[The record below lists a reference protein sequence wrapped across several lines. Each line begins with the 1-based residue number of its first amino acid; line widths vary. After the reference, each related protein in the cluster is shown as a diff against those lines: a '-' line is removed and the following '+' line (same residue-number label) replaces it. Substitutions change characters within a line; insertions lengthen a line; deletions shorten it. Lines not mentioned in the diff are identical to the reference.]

1 MQHTPSES
9 ACNSPTVNQH
19 VANTRSVSACST
31 HTHIAV
37 LRPGATLKNSTPSS
51 PRTKTPL
58 AISPPVGP
66 RCAVSLQQTYSMS
79 ECRHPLDRLQV
90 QYIQHSVG
98 TQSDQYWHHDAPVI
112 EVWRTAISASNPVDH
127 LECHVLVVLADIWD
141 LVFIQSSSI
150 WVRGCKQ
157 SSSYFLK
164 ERCLLIR

>member
-37 LRPGATLKNSTPSS
+37 LRPGTTLKNSTPSS

-58 AISPPVGP
+58 AISPPTGP
-66 RCAVSLQQTYSMS
+66 GCAVSLQKTYSMP
-79 ECRHPLDRLQV
+79 EYRHLSIACK
-90 QYIQHSVG
+90 YHTSIQHSVG
-98 TQSDQYWHHDAPVI
+98 TQSDQYWHAPVS

-141 LVFIQSSSI
+141 LGFIQGSSI
-150 WVRGCKQ
+150 WGLGCKQ